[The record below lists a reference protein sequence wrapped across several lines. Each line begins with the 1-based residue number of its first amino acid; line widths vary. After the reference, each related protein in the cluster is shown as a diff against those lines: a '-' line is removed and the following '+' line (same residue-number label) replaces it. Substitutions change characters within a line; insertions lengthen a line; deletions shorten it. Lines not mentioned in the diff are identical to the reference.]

1 MNNDQ
6 QLGDMTDYVT
16 ETLNW
21 AMERMMTLINED
33 HHDDAIA
40 LGDEFIAWANE
51 SDKDVISCVAL
62 KED

>member
-1 MNNDQ
+1 
-6 QLGDMTDYVT
+6 MTDYVT

-62 KED
+62 NQD